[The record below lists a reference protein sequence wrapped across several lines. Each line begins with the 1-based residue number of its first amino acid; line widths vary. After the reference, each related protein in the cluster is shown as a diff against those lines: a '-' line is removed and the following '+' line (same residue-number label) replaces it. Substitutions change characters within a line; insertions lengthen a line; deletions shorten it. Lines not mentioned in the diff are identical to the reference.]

1 MATTM
6 TMNMTDFNTSHIH
19 ANGSD
24 DNMEDLFYVNTGLVV
39 LLSVLYGSISV
50 LAVVGNTLVIIVI
63 FKNKG
68 MQTVTNF
75 YIANLAVADVLI
87 GVFSIPFQFQA
98 ALLQR
103 WDLPA
108 ILCPVAPFVKEIT
121 VNVSVFTLTVISID
135 RYHAVIYPLKLRC
148 SRRVAHIVMAIVW
161 TFSLGSSLPA
171 AIVFR
176 VKEIPDPDYKSGSKL
191 FCFPTYPVINEI
203 DLGKFYRLYSV
214 VTQYFFPLVVICFAY
229 IRIMIRIWGNRAP
242 GSAMSARDQMLNRN
256 KRKVSQLIEMHVQ

>member
-1 MATTM
+1 
-6 TMNMTDFNTSHIH
+6 
-19 ANGSD
+19 
-24 DNMEDLFYVNTGLVV
+24 
-39 LLSVLYGSISV
+39 
-50 LAVVGNTLVIIVI
+50 
-63 FKNKG
+63 

-108 ILCPVAPFVKEIT
+108 ILCPVAPFFKEIT

-135 RYHAVIYPLKLRC
+135 RYLAVIYPLKPRC
-148 SRRVAHIVMAIVW
+148 SRRVAHVVMAIVW
-161 TFSLGSSLPA
+161 TFSLGSGLPTA
-171 AIVFR
+171 VVFR
-176 VKEIPDPDYKSGSKL
+176 VKKSYDPVSMGHKL
-191 FCFPTYPVINEI
+191 FCSPKYPIINAI

-229 IRIMIRIWGNRAP
+229 IRIIRRIWGNKAP

-256 KRKVSQLIEMHVQ
+256 KRKVRQSYKSRFTQMSGAVT